1 MSLRS
6 PLPLAAAH
14 GLVRRAPA
22 GRLRRSSLS
31 CAALA
36 LLWGS
41 GALQAQT
48 GAAAPPETSSPE
60 AAQAV
65 TVTGTRERALVTET
79 PASVGVIS
87 GRDLRFTGPMHPQQL
102 LGQVPGV
109 AVAVTNGEGHSTAIR
124 QPFTTGPLYLY
135 LEDGI
140 ATRATGFFNHNALY
154 EVNLPGAGGVEV
166 IRGPGTAL
174 YGSDAIGGIV
184 NVLTRTPS
192 ATPELSLSPEVG
204 SFGWRRVLADGNLS
218 WSPDAALRTAV
229 NVTHTDGWRAATGY
243 DRESV
248 NVRWDH
254 ALSAGVRTKTILGFT
269 RIDQQT
275 GANSALVLADYL
287 NNPKKNNFSIAY
299 RKVQAL
305 RVSTELEIEQGATLW
320 TLTPYLRSNF
330 MELNGSFNL
339 ASDPRIEKSDVQ
351 SLGLLAKWRHDVGG
365 PLRLRLVAGLDLD
378 RSPGTRVEDALNL
391 TRVGSGANTSYTGYT
406 VGNRI
411 YDYEVVFKSVS
422 SYVHAELSPVPSV
435 RVSAGLRADRLSFD
449 MRNALTTA
457 TTQASTRVY
466 GQQAA
471 AQADFSHLSPKLGAT
486 WALTPALSAYASLNH
501 GFRAPSE
508 GQLFRAGS
516 AANAS
521 DALARAQLA
530 LALKPIKAD
539 QFELGLRRQGSQWQW
554 EAVAYDLVKRD
565 DLVSQRDLA
574 TNVST
579 NVNAGKT
586 RHRGIE
592 VSLGGRLAPGWR
604 LDAALSKAKHNYE
617 DWVTATANF
626 SGKEMESAPRLI
638 ANTRLSWSPRPGATV
653 QAEWVRIGPY
663 WLEASNSA
671 TFGQYAGHDVFN
683 LRWRQE
689 VSPHLAWFA
698 RLMNL
703 SDKRYADSASVSS
716 NTPVF
721 SPALPRALY
730 AGLEARW

>member
-1 MSLRS
+1 M
-6 PLPLAAAH
+6 
-14 GLVRRAPA
+14 
-22 GRLRRSSLS
+22 
-31 CAALA
+31 
-36 LLWGS
+36 
-41 GALQAQT
+41 
-48 GAAAPPETSSPE
+48 
-60 AAQAV
+60 
-65 TVTGTRERALVTET
+65 TGTRERVLVMET

-299 RKVQAL
+299 RKVRAL

-378 RSPGTRVEDALNL
+378 RSPGTRVENALNL
-391 TRVGSGANTSYTGYT
+391 TRVGSGANTAYTGYT

-422 SYVHAELSPVPSV
+422 SYLHAELSPLPSV

-449 MRNALTTA
+449 MRNALTTS

-466 GQQAA
+466 GQRAA
-471 AQADFSHLSPKLGAT
+471 GQADFSHLSPKLGAT
-486 WALTPALSAYASLNH
+486 WALAPALSAYASLNH

-516 AANAS
+516 AANAP

-539 QFELGLRRQGSQWQW
+539 QFEVGLRRQGSQWQW

-574 TNVST
+574 TNLST

-586 RHRGIE
+586 RHRGVE
-592 VSLGGRLAPGWR
+592 LSLGGRLAPGWR
-604 LDAALSKAKHNYE
+604 LDAALSRAKHTYE

-689 VSPHLAWFA
+689 VSPQLAWFA

-716 NTPVF
+716 NTPVY

>member
-1 MSLRS
+1 MAACR
-6 PLPLAAAH
+6 PAPRLPA
-14 GLVRRAPA
+14 VR
-22 GRLRRSSLS
+22 GRRSCLS
-31 CAALA
+31 GAVLA
-36 LLWGS
+36 LVWSCS
-41 GALQAQT
+41 GVLHAQT
-48 GAAAPPETSSPE
+48 SGVAPSTPPATASPE

-65 TVTGTRERALVTET
+65 TVTGTRERALVLET

-102 LGQVPGV
+102 LGQIPGV

-140 ATRATGFFNHNALY
+140 PTRPTGFFNHNALY

-192 ATPELSLSPEVG
+192 SAAERSLSGEMG
-204 SFGWRRVLADGNLS
+204 SFGWRRVLADGNLPLS
-218 WSPDAALRTAV
+218 NDGALRAAV
-229 NVTHTDGWRAATGY
+229 NVTHTDGWRVATGY
-243 DRESV
+243 DRASA
-248 NVRWDH
+248 NLRWDQVWG
-254 ALSAGVRTKTILGFT
+254 AGVRTKTIVGFT
-269 RIDQQT
+269 DIDQQT

-287 NNPKKNNFSIAY
+287 NNPTKNNFAIAY

-305 RVSTELEIEQGATLW
+305 RVSTEMDFEQGPTLW
-320 TLTPYLRSNF
+320 TLTPYLRSNA

-339 ASDPRIEKSDVQ
+339 SSDPRIEKSDVQ
-351 SLGLLAKWRHDVGG
+351 SLGLLAKWRRDVGG
-365 PLRLRLVAGLDLD
+365 PLRLRLVAGLDLE

-391 TRVGSGANTSYTGYT
+391 TRVGSGANTAYTGYT
-406 VGNRI
+406 LGNRI
-411 YDYEVVFKSVS
+411 YDYEVVFKSAS
-422 SYVHAELSPVPSV
+422 SYLHAELSPVPAV
-435 RVSAGLRADRLSFD
+435 RVTAGLRADRLSFD
-449 MRNALTTA
+449 MRNALSTA
-457 TTQASTRVY
+457 TTQAATRFY
-466 GQQAA
+466 GQQAS
-471 AQADFSHLSPKLGAT
+471 AQADFSHVSPKLGAT
-486 WALTPALSAYASLNH
+486 WALAPALSAYASLNH

-516 AANAS
+516 AANAA
-521 DALARAQLA
+521 DAMARARLA
-530 LALKPIKAD
+530 LALRPIKAD
-539 QFELGLRRQGSQWQW
+539 QIEVGLRGQGPQWQW
-554 EAVAYDLVKRD
+554 EAVVYDLVKRD

-574 TNVST
+574 TNLST

-586 RHRGIE
+586 RHRGVE
-592 VSLGGRLAPGWR
+592 LSLRGQLAPGWR
-604 LDAALSKAKHNYE
+604 LDAAVSSARHTYE

-626 SGKEMESAPRLI
+626 SGKEMESAPRLM
-638 ANTRLSWSPRPGATV
+638 ANTRLSWMPRPGATL
-653 QAEWVRIGPY
+653 QAEWVRIGRY

-671 TFGQYAGHDVFN
+671 TFGQYAGHDVFH

-703 SDKRYADSASVSS
+703 TDRRYADSASVSS
-716 NTPVF
+716 NTPVY
-721 SPALPRALY
+721 SPALPRSLV

>member
-1 MSLRS
+1 MSLFS
-6 PLPLAAAH
+6 VPPLAAAR
-14 GLVRRAPA
+14 GLVARSPA
-22 GRLRRSSLS
+22 ARLRRCSLS

-36 LLWGS
+36 LVCGT

-48 GAAAPPETSSPE
+48 GAVSAPAAPSPE
-60 AAQAV
+60 GAQAV
-65 TVTGTRERALVTET
+65 TVTGTRERVLVMET

-192 ATPELSLSPEVG
+192 ATTELSVSPEVG
-204 SFGWRRVLADGNLS
+204 SFGWRRVLVDGNLPL
-218 WSPDAALRTAV
+218 SPDAALRAAV
-229 NVTHTDGWRAATGY
+229 NVTHTNGWRSATGY
-243 DRESV
+243 DRASV
-248 NVRWDH
+248 NLRWDQVWG
-254 ALSAGVRTKTILGFT
+254 AGLRTKTILGFT
-269 RIDQQT
+269 DIDQQT

-299 RKVQAL
+299 RKVRAL

-351 SLGLLAKWRHDVGG
+351 SLGLLAKWRYDVGG

-391 TRVGSGANTSYTGYT
+391 TRVGSGANTAYTGYT

-411 YDYEVVFKSVS
+411 YDYKVVFKSVS

-449 MRNALTTA
+449 MRNALTTS
-457 TTQASTRVY
+457 TTQASTRFY

-486 WALTPALSAYASLNH
+486 WALAPALSAYASLNH

-516 AANAS
+516 AANAP

-539 QFELGLRRQGSQWQW
+539 QFEVGLRRQGPQWQW

-574 TNVST
+574 TNLST

-592 VSLGGRLAPGWR
+592 LSLGGRLAQGWR

-716 NTPVF
+716 NTPVY